1 VQRSAYT
8 ISSATASPAATARNG
23 RAKMN
28 MPATVGPALAAKN
41 KLITNLLFENSLQ

>member
-1 VQRSAYT
+1 LLQQRSAYT

-28 MPATVGPALAAKN
+28 MSALQ
-41 KLITNLLFENSLQ
+41 SLRRAGGDGRQLRL